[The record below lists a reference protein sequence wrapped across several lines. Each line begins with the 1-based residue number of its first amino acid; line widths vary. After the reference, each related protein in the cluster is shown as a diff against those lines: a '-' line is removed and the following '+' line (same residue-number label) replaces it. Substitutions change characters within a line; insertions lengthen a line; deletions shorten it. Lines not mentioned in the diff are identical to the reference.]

1 MKFHLVASGSKGNCF
16 VLQEGERTIVVDCGS
31 TRKHL
36 ISSFN
41 DINVNIDDVDLL
53 LISHRHSDHVSQLK
67 LFNNSLVYSP
77 IPLDTRSDAKI
88 LHPLSFFT
96 IDKTLRISTIPLSHD
111 ADVTLGF
118 IFENETERLVYITD
132 TGYIKDEYCEKL
144 YDADYIIIESNH
156 DVGMLMRCNRPHYI
170 KSRIQGEY
178 GHLNNEDCASTL
190 EKIITSRTK
199 EIILAHI
206 SQDANTYEQA
216 LKVTVEHLLK
226 YKKDELNENLRI
238 VAARQFET
246 VSGGIDYE
254 KVDDITTLPITCMEW
269 VYNV

>member
-53 LISHRHSDHVSQLK
+53 LISHRHSDHISQLK

-118 IFENETERLVYITD
+118 IFENEN
-132 TGYIKDEYCEKL
+132 EK
-144 YDADYIIIESNH
+144 
-156 DVGMLMRCNRPHYI
+156 
-170 KSRIQGEY
+170 
-178 GHLNNEDCASTL
+178 
-190 EKIITSRTK
+190 
-199 EIILAHI
+199 
-206 SQDANTYEQA
+206 
-216 LKVTVEHLLK
+216 
-226 YKKDELNENLRI
+226 
-238 VAARQFET
+238 
-246 VSGGIDYE
+246 
-254 KVDDITTLPITCMEW
+254 
-269 VYNV
+269 